1 MESSPAISSKPK
13 DSHWKARKRERVTEG
28 STQNEMR
35 MEASRPRSIAAL
47 RLLLRTAACARS
59 AEATAIIS
67 TSGHSPLKARRVV
80 RPPTHVHEGKMKL
93 PTSKLS
99 TSSQDSQSLSS
110 LGREKPA
117 SGVAGLA
124 AGRSR
129 ELGAFATHH
138 RQTRG
143 PPRSGRLSRY
153 GARMR
158 ELRRR

>member
-1 MESSPAISSKPK
+1 
-13 DSHWKARKRERVTEG
+13 
-28 STQNEMR
+28 

-67 TSGHSPLKARRVV
+67 TTGHSPLKARRVV

-99 TSSQDSQSLSS
+99 TSSQDSQPLSS

-117 SGVAGLA
+117 VGVAG
-124 AGRSR
+124 SR
-129 ELGAFATHH
+129 
-138 RQTRG
+138 
-143 PPRSGRLSRY
+143 GRLVHGSW
-153 GARMR
+153 AR
-158 ELRRR
+158 LRRTIDSHADRPDLEDCPGMGPECVSCGAGDGFHLLVWGSSYESAYTSGSS

>member
-1 MESSPAISSKPK
+1 MSGRPATSSKPK

-67 TSGHSPLKARRVV
+67 TTGHSPLKARSVV

-99 TSSQDSQSLSS
+99 TVRKESQPLSS

-117 SGVAGLA
+117 VGVAGLA
-124 AGRSR
+124 AGWS
-129 ELGAFATHH
+129 
-138 RQTRG
+138 TRA
-143 PPRSGRLSRY
+143 GRVCD
-153 GARMR
+153 AP
-158 ELRRR
+158 